1 MPLMKMF
8 RISDSARTPTG
19 RQFPP
24 DEQVPLSWGMGEK
37 HGVRKG
43 RWEPGCPW
51 WRHTDTA

>member
-19 RQFPP
+19 RQFLP